1 MSQITLPHSMVQDT
15 VENVKANGVHVD
27 DNFNTLLNA
36 VNAKV
41 DADGSTLMQ
50 GNLNMNTHKITNLL
64 AAENDGDAVN
74 KGQMD
79 AAITA
84 ATPIGTT
91 TNAGLLQVGSPV
103 TVNAGV
109 ISVQDATTAQKGVVQ
124 LGRTDTIAHASAK
137 AVRTTIIT
145 STVPTTGED
154 GTIYF
159 VYAI

>member
-27 DNFNTLLNA
+27 DNFNTLLDA

-50 GNLNMNTHKITNLL
+50 GNLNLNTHKITNLL

-74 KGQMD
+74 KGQMTS
-79 AAITA
+79 AITA
-84 ATPIGTT
+84 ATPLGST
-91 TNAGLLQVGSPV
+91 TNAGLLQVSSPI
-103 TVNAGV
+103 TVADGI

-124 LGRTDTIAHASAK
+124 LGRTNTISNAAAK
-137 AVRTTIIT
+137 AVRTCVVT
-145 STVPTTGED
+145 STVPVSGED
-154 GTIYF
+154 GVIYF

>member
-27 DNFNTLLNA
+27 DNFNTLLDA

-79 AAITA
+79 SAITA
-84 ATPIGTT
+84 ATPIATT
-91 TNAGLLQVGSPV
+91 TNAGLVQVGS
-103 TVNAGV
+103 N
-109 ISVQDATTAQKGVVQ
+109 ISVNSGIISIPDATITEKGVVQ
-124 LGRTDTIAHASAK
+124 LGRTNTIANASTK
-137 AVRTTIIT
+137 AVRTSIIT

-154 GTIYF
+154 GVIYF

>member
-27 DNFNTLLNA
+27 DNFNTLLDA

-79 AAITA
+79 AAVTA
-84 ATPIGTT
+84 ATPIATT
-91 TNAGLLQVGSPV
+91 TNAGLVQIGTNINLD
-103 TVNAGV
+103 AGV
-109 ISVQDATTAQKGVVQ
+109 ISLHDASTVNKGILKV
-124 LGRTDTIAHASAK
+124 GSTNTIANA
-137 AVRTTIIT
+137 AVALVRKTVIT
-145 STVPTTGED
+145 NTVPTTGED
-154 GTIYF
+154 GVIYF
-159 VYAI
+159 VYEL

>member
-27 DNFNTLLNA
+27 DNFNTLLDA

-79 AAITA
+79 AAVTA
-84 ATPIGTT
+84 ATPLGST
-91 TNAGLLQVGSPV
+91 TNAGLVQIGSNIS
-103 TVNAGV
+103 VNSGV
-109 ISVQDATTAQKGVVQ
+109 ISIPDASISQKGVVQ
-124 LGRTDTIAHASAK
+124 LGRTNTIANAALK
-137 AVRTTIIT
+137 AVRTSIVTN
-145 STVPTTGED
+145 TVPTTGED
-154 GTIYF
+154 GVIYF